1 MVTEL
6 LGADLM
12 EHNILH
18 SGIGID
24 EALGILQRFY
34 DIDNI
39 DIRGDP
45 HQKYIAQME
54 ADVEELEEGELDAEE
69 KLEKIGFLLGVENV
83 TQKDIDNFLKNIK
96 KVKPRKVESFGF
108 GKIVS
113 AFKEDWFTQ
122 DLTYLDT
129 VSSYYNWY
137 HKMTPLFVSV
147 DLILPGYCWV

>member
-1 MVTEL
+1 
-6 LGADLM
+6 M

-113 AFKEDWFTQ
+113 AFKED
-122 DLTYLDT
+122 
-129 VSSYYNWY
+129 
-137 HKMTPLFVSV
+137 
-147 DLILPGYCWV
+147 

>member
-34 DIDNI
+34 DIDI

-45 HQKYIAQME
+45 HQKYLAQME
-54 ADVEELEEGELDAEE
+54 ADVEELEEGQLDAEE
-69 KLEKIGFLLGVENV
+69 KLEKIGLLLGVENV
-83 TQKDIDNFLKNIK
+83 TQQDIDNFLINIK
-96 KVKPRKVESFGF
+96 KVKPRKVEGFGF
-108 GKIVS
+108 GKIAS
-113 AFKEDWFTQ
+113 AFKED
-122 DLTYLDT
+122 
-129 VSSYYNWY
+129 
-137 HKMTPLFVSV
+137 
-147 DLILPGYCWV
+147 

>member
-1 MVTEL
+1 MGRNSVLKYSDNNPEDLVTEL

-34 DIDNI
+34 EIDNI

-54 ADVEELEEGELDAEE
+54 ADVEELEEGELEAEE

-83 TQKDIDNFLKNIK
+83 TQQDINNFLINIK

-113 AFKEDWFTQ
+113 AFKED
-122 DLTYLDT
+122 
-129 VSSYYNWY
+129 
-137 HKMTPLFVSV
+137 
-147 DLILPGYCWV
+147 

>member
-1 MVTEL
+1 
-6 LGADLM
+6 M

-34 DIDNI
+34 EIDNI

-54 ADVEELEEGELDAEE
+54 ADVEELEEGELEAEE

-83 TQKDIDNFLKNIK
+83 TQQDINNFLINIK

-113 AFKEDWFTQ
+113 GFKED
-122 DLTYLDT
+122 
-129 VSSYYNWY
+129 
-137 HKMTPLFVSV
+137 
-147 DLILPGYCWV
+147 